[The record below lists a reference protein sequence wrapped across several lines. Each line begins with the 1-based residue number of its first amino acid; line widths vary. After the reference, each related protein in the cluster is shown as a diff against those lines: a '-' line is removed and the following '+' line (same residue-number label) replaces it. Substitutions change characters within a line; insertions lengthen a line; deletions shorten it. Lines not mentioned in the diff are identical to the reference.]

1 MLLNPWSWGRI
12 RRPIPPPQGILVL
25 GGHPD
30 RERFSVTFAQQHP
43 GLDLWFSSGMAASD
57 ILKLFAPSGIDPA
70 RLHFDRRAVD
80 TVTNFTT
87 LVEDFHQRRLRHLYL
102 ITSDYHMARSQ
113 AIAFWVLGSRGI
125 VITPVSVASQGPA
138 EARWRIVR
146 DVARSWLWL
155 VTGQTGAETRRW
167 LRKKE
172 LKQRRLKARRAA
184 RRRFH

>member
-12 RRPIPPPQGILVL
+12 RRPIPAPQAILVL

-30 RERFSVTFAQQHP
+30 RERFSLTFAQQHP
-43 GLDLWFSSGMAASD
+43 GLDLWFSSGMAARD
-57 ILKLFAPSGIDPA
+57 ILRLFANSGIDPA
-70 RLHFDRRAVD
+70 QLHFDRRAVD

-87 LVEDFHQRRLRHLYL
+87 LVEDFHQRRYQHLYL

-125 VITPVSVASQGPA
+125 VVTPVPVPSQEPT
-138 EARWRIVR
+138 EARWRIGR
-146 DVARSWLWL
+146 DVARSLLWL

-167 LRKKE
+167 LRKKQ
-172 LKQRRLKARRAA
+172 LKSQRATKRRLN
-184 RRRFH
+184 